1 MSALSIIIS
10 REFKERVHKKSFI
23 VTTILAPILMV
34 ALMALPALISYFSTP
49 GLRKIAVIDHSG
61 IVLPDLLK
69 SAQDVEYLTFVP
81 TDESLDKALANE
93 NYQDV
98 LVIGADIDENPS
110 NVKLYNHETGS
121 VEIENQINHVV
132 EKSVSTYRMTRYNIP
147 NIDQI
152 LADSKVE
159 CSLQTIRV
167 SDDGEEEDTST
178 MISTLL
184 GISMTFILYMFL
196 LMYGQMVMSSI
207 IEEKGNRVLELVVTS
222 VKPTQLMMGKI
233 IGVGL
238 VAVLQIAIWAVFVT
252 LASSVLMPMLISDS
266 VASQISM
273 YNAGT
278 LDMAGTDNVEMI
290 QALSM
295 FTSVGKILM
304 LFVYMTIFLVGGFL
318 FYAAM
323 FAAIG
328 SSVDNVQDSS
338 QLATFVTIPII
349 LGIVMAMS
357 VGTDPNSTMALW
369 TSMIP
374 FTSPMVMMARIPFG
388 IPDWQIWVSAL
399 ILFLSF
405 GIMAWFAG
413 KIYRIGIFMYGKKPT
428 IKDLIRWARYK

>member
-1 MSALSIIIS
+1 VSALSIIIS

-304 LFVYMTIFLVGGFL
+304 LFVYMK
-318 FYAAM
+318 
-323 FAAIG
+323 
-328 SSVDNVQDSS
+328 
-338 QLATFVTIPII
+338 IPILYI
-349 LGIVMAMS
+349 LPANHAMIPKERNRISAETQICQSGIPNGIRAIITMGLVNGIIEVHKAIVLLGSVPTDIAMTMPSIIGIVTNVASCELSWTLSTDEPMAA
-357 VGTDPNSTMALW
+357 NIA
-369 TSMIP
+369 
-374 FTSPMVMMARIPFG
+374 A
-388 IPDWQIWVSAL
+388 
-399 ILFLSF
+399 
-405 GIMAWFAG
+405 
-413 KIYRIGIFMYGKKPT
+413 
-428 IKDLIRWARYK
+428 

>member
-238 VAVLQIAIWAVFVT
+238 VAVLQIAVWAVFVT

>member
-278 LDMAGTDNVEMI
+278 LDMTGTDNVEMI

>member
-278 LDMAGTDNVEMI
+278 LDMTGTDNVKMI

>member
-1 MSALSIIIS
+1 
-10 REFKERVHKKSFI
+10 
-23 VTTILAPILMV
+23 MV